1 MKKTAFLFIT
11 TLVFGFILTS
21 MTSDSGC
28 DSFYKME
35 KGMTWKYNNYDKK
48 GKLEGITTN
57 EIEDVINNGGK
68 TEIKVKGTIENANP
82 KKGEE
87 PYTNSISYTCEE
99 GVLKMDMQSMIP
111 EEQRKSMESMEL
123 EFSQSE
129 LLIPNT
135 LVPGQSLADASV
147 TMIAKMN
154 GMTVMNMTV
163 NITERK
169 VEKAESITTD
179 AGTFNCV
186 LLTYKTTM
194 KMGFST
200 ITSSSKDWL
209 SAEVGMIKSES
220 YDKNGN
226 LTGSTV
232 LTSFTK

>member
-1 MKKTAFLFIT
+1 MKNKAFLFLT

-21 MTSDSGC
+21 ITSDSAC

-48 GKLEGITTN
+48 GKLEGISTTT
-57 EIEDVINNGGK
+57 IEDVIYSGGK

-87 PYTNSISYTCEE
+87 PYTNSFSYTCEE

-129 LLIPNT
+129 LLIPNK
-135 LVPGQSLADASV
+135 LVPGQSLPDANV

-154 GMTVMNMTV
+154 GMTIMNMTV

-169 VEKAESITTD
+169 VEKAESVTTD
-179 AGTFNCV
+179 AGTFNCI
-186 LLTYKTTM
+186 LLTYKTTV
-194 KMGFST
+194 KMGVT
-200 ITSSSKDWL
+200 TTSSSKDWI
-209 SAEVGMIKSES
+209 SADVGMVKSES